1 MVKWLILKETSKVR
15 ADWGKNNSV
24 YFCLINDFSCDQYYF
39 FVEIY
44 QFPVTF
50 VWKNY
55 LDNSNSFF

>member
-1 MVKWLILKETSKVR
+1 MLQIGEK
-15 ADWGKNNSV
+15 NSV
-24 YFCLINDFSCDQYYF
+24 YFYLINDFSFDQYYF
-39 FVEIY
+39 LMEIY